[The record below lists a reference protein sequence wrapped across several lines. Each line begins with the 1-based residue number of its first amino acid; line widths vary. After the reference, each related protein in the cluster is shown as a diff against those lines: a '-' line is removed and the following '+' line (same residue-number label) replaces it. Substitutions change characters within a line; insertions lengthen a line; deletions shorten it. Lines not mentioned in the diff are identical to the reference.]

1 MQVFEAIL
9 FDVDGTLLD
18 TSEFIFQAFEHSLE
32 RAGFPE
38 KSREEMARLVGKP
51 LDLCYE
57 LLTGVADVT
66 ELSAMHRAF
75 QVEHVDLAKA
85 YPGTRE
91 TLEALKKSGLRIGA
105 VTTRARTSTLATL
118 SLTGL
123 ATCLDH
129 VVAFEDV
136 ENLKPHP
143 EPILKTL
150 DFLGSRPDV
159 AVMVGDTDVDIAA
172 GKNAGTLTIGVTYG
186 FHGLDILKSYPDHII
201 DDIAAILPLVLPLF
215 ERQK

>member
-1 MQVFEAIL
+1 MQAFKAIL

-18 TSEFIFQAFEHSLE
+18 TSEFIFQAFEYALE

-51 LDLCYE
+51 LDLCYKV
-57 LLTGVADVT
+57 LTGVEDVLD
-66 ELSAMHRAF
+66 LSAMHRAF
-75 QVEHVDLAKA
+75 QIEHIDLAQA
-85 YPGTRE
+85 YPGARE
-91 TLEALKKSGLRIGA
+91 TLETLKESGLRIGV
-105 VTTRARTSTLATL
+105 VTTRARASTLATL

-123 ATCLDH
+123 ATYLDH

-136 ENLKPHP
+136 ENSKPHP

-150 DFLGSRPDV
+150 DVLDSHPDA

-172 GKNAGTLTIGVTYG
+172 GKSAGTLTIGVTYG
-186 FHGLDILKSYPDHII
+186 FHGLEILKSCPDHII

-215 ERQK
+215 EHQR

>member
-18 TSEFIFQAFEHSLE
+18 TSEFIFQAFEYSLE
-32 RAGFPE
+32 RAGFPK
-38 KSREEMARLVGKP
+38 KSREEMSRLVGKP

-57 LLTGVADVT
+57 ILTGVADVT

-75 QVEHVDLAKA
+75 QVEHIDLAQA

-91 TLEALKKSGLRIGA
+91 TLETLKESGLRIGA
-105 VTTRARTSTLATL
+105 VTTRARASTLKTL
-118 SLTGL
+118 SFTGL
-123 ATCLDH
+123 ATYLDH

-150 DFLGSRPDV
+150 GVLNSRPAA

-172 GKNAGTLTIGVTYG
+172 GRNAGTLTVGVTYG
-186 FHGLDILKSYPDHII
+186 FHGLEILKSCPDHII

-215 ERQK
+215 EHQR

>member
-1 MQVFEAIL
+1 MQVFEVIL

-18 TSEFIFQAFEHSLE
+18 TSEFIFQAFEHTLE
-32 RAGFPE
+32 HAGFPE
-38 KSREEMARLVGKP
+38 KSREEIARLVGKP

-57 LLTGVADVT
+57 ILTGVEDVSG
-66 ELSAMHRAF
+66 LSAMHRAF
-75 QVEHVDLAKA
+75 QVEHIDLARA
-85 YPGTRE
+85 YPGTRD
-91 TLEALKKSGLRIGA
+91 TLEALKRSGLKIGA

-123 ATCLDH
+123 ATYFDH

-150 DFLGSRPDV
+150 AFLNSQPDA

-172 GKNAGTLTIGVTYG
+172 GRNAGTLTVGVTYG
-186 FHGLDILKSYPDHII
+186 FHGLEILRSCPDHII
-201 DDIAAILPLVLPLF
+201 DDIAAVLPLVLPLF
-215 ERQK
+215 EHQR

>member
-1 MQVFEAIL
+1 
-9 FDVDGTLLD
+9 
-18 TSEFIFQAFEHSLE
+18 
-32 RAGFPE
+32 
-38 KSREEMARLVGKP
+38 VGKP
-51 LDLCYE
+51 LNLCYE
-57 LLTGVADVT
+57 VLTGVEDVL
-66 ELSAMHRAF
+66 ELSDMHRAF
-75 QVEHVDLAKA
+75 QVEHTDLAQA
-85 YPGTRE
+85 YPGTRD
-91 TLEALKKSGLRIGA
+91 TLETLKKSGLRIGA

-123 ATCLDH
+123 ATYLDH

-150 DFLGSRPDV
+150 AFLNSHPDA

-172 GKNAGTLTIGVTYG
+172 GRNAGTLTVGVTYG
-186 FHGLDILKSYPDHII
+186 FHGLEILKSCPDHII

-215 ERQK
+215 EHQRQDR